1 MEELQKVGVNRA
13 SRRLLHL
20 CANCGDA
27 MIAATYVSEQWV
39 RNSWSCDVCGFEV
52 ETTAIFTL
60 RRTPDSS
67 AERRLSRR
75 GA

>member
-27 MIAATYVSEQWV
+27 MIAATSSKYVSEQWV
-39 RNSWSCDVCGFEV
+39 RNSWSCDVCGFEC
-52 ETTAIFTL
+52 ETAAIFTMK
-60 RRTPDSS
+60 RTSN
-67 AERRLSRR
+67 
-75 GA
+75 